1 MDKYP
6 RLKARRAR
14 VLADGGV
21 GKSSSIVLNA
31 PKVDTPCEYAE
42 KFTKLADNVLIV
54 LEGTNQ
60 LVHVNRAKILI
71 TDQYFRIRRTLPI
84 YHQDTTNYNN
94 HPCIYQ
100 AFVAAYER
108 LEKKE
113 LEVAPPAFEIKY
125 PVRPRSRKKVVPPPD
140 LEDPDTIYH
149 LILNENG

>member
-1 MDKYP
+1 MEKYP
-6 RLKARRAR
+6 RTRANRLR
-14 VLADGGV
+14 VLPETGGV
-21 GKSSSIVLNA
+21 KAIALSV
-31 PKVDTPCEYAE
+31 PQVDIPCEHAE
-42 KFTKLADNVLIV
+42 KFTQLADLVLAT
-54 LEGTNQ
+54 LEETNQ

-108 LEKKE
+108 LERKE

-125 PVRPRSRKKVVPPPD
+125 PIKPRSRKKVVTLPN
-140 LEDPDTIYH
+140 LLTPDTIH
-149 LILNENG
+149 RLIMDE

>member
-1 MDKYP
+1 MGKYP
-6 RLKARRAR
+6 RTRANRLR
-14 VLADGGV
+14 VLPESQGV
-21 GKSSSIVLNA
+21 KAIVLDI
-31 PKVDTPCEYAE
+31 PQVDTPCEFAQ
-42 KFTKLADNVLIV
+42 KFTQLADMVLAT

-71 TDQYFRIRRTLPI
+71 TDQYFRVRRTLPI

-113 LEVAPPAFEIKY
+113 LEVAPPAFEVKY
-125 PVRPRSRKKVVPPPD
+125 PIRPRSRKKVVPPPD
-140 LEDPDTIYH
+140 LMNHDTIYH
-149 LILNENG
+149 LIMDE